1 MNFRPIKL
9 KEKIINKDFVNKK
22 INLSFEDERR
32 QENIISK
39 LNLNKLPFDI
49 PFDKI
54 CDLNLEMARHSR
66 LVLKYEEDKTGLKWV
81 FSSIKKYKVFLV
93 IFEANELGI
102 EIYKEKI
109 SSQLPE
115 YSYKTIAQIV
125 DEGVSRKV
133 FLKLKARACQSKDL
147 KIRNVRPSEDLIIEF
162 VNWKI
167 ELLSSVMKF
176 QKDFIN

>member
-1 MNFRPIKL
+1 MIPNVTKKL
-9 KEKIINKDFVNKK
+9 
-22 INLSFEDERR
+22 NLSAEDLKR
-32 QENIISK
+32 QKNIISK
-39 LNLNKLPFDI
+39 LNLAKLPFDI
-49 PFDKI
+49 APDRI

-66 LVLKYEEDKTGLKWV
+66 AVLKYQEDKSGIKWI

-176 QKDFIN
+176 KKGFIN

>member
-1 MNFRPIKL
+1 MRKNIFTKL
-9 KEKIINKDFVNKK
+9 NVSTIINKK
-22 INLSFEDERR
+22 IDLSSNDLKR
-32 QENIISK
+32 QKNIISK
-39 LNLNKLPFDI
+39 LNLKKLPFDI
-49 PFDKI
+49 PFNKI

-66 LVLKYEEDKTGLKWV
+66 LVLKYEDDKNGLKWV

-125 DEGVSRKV
+125 DEGLVKGFFVKLAARK
-133 FLKLKARACQSKDL
+133 CEMKDS
-147 KIRNVRPSEDLIIEF
+147 KIRNIRPSEELVVEF
-162 VNWKI
+162 MNWNI
-167 ELLSSVMKF
+167 ELISIITGFRNKYE
-176 QKDFIN
+176 